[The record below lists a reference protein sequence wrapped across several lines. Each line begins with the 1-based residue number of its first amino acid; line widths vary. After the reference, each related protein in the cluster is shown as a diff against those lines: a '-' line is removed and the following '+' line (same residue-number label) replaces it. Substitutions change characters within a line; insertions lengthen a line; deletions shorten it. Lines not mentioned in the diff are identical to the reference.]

1 MTIDHDRLLAL
12 DIPAVEQ
19 RYAQNDAIL
28 YALAVGLGQDP
39 VDPDELA
46 FVYEKALRVLPTFA
60 LTLGYPGFW
69 MRDLDT
75 GVDTTKLLLGE
86 QELVLHRPLAPRG
99 HVVGKT
105 RVTGIVD
112 KGAGKGALVYT
123 ERNIVDASTLD
134 RIATVRQ
141 TTFCRGDGGFGGP
154 SRPGPAPHPLPERL
168 PDHICDLATRP
179 EAALIYR
186 LASHDPNPLH
196 VDPDMARA
204 AGFPRPILHG
214 LATFGVACHGLV
226 KMLCAG
232 EPHRLTAMAGRF
244 SAPVFPGETIRTEI
258 WHEGPEVSFRARVVE
273 RDVAAI
279 SHGRAR
285 CEPH

>member
-28 YALAVGLGQDP
+28 YALALGLGQNP

-123 ERNIVDASTLD
+123 ERSIVDASTLD
-134 RIATVRQ
+134 RIASVRQ

-154 SRPGPAPHPLPERL
+154 SRPGGRRIRCPSACPTTSATF
-168 PDHICDLATRP
+168 ATRP
-179 EAALIYR
+179 EGALIYR
-186 LASHDPNPLH
+186 LASHDPNPLAH
-196 VDPDMARA
+196 VDPDMA
-204 AGFPRPILHG
+204 
-214 LATFGVACHGLV
+214 
-226 KMLCAG
+226 
-232 EPHRLTAMAGRF
+232 
-244 SAPVFPGETIRTEI
+244 
-258 WHEGPEVSFRARVVE
+258 GPSPA
-273 RDVAAI
+273 
-279 SHGRAR
+279 SHGRSCTGSRLSGSPAMGW
-285 CEPH
+285 